1 MSSNR
6 FVHIVDDDDGVRLSL
21 ERLLHSAG
29 FETAAYKSAFAF
41 LESAPSVRL
50 SGGCLLLDM
59 KMPGMGGLE
68 LQQRLNA
75 LCIDLPVIVLTAQA
89 DVAMA
94 VRAMK
99 AGAVDFIQ
107 KPFDNALFLA
117 AVENALATSDRPN
130 LQSEAVEAANRI
142 AALTPRER
150 SVLSALMTGRANKQI
165 AYDLGISVR
174 TVEAHRARML
184 ERLETHGIAEAARLA
199 VLASIVRAR
208 SS

>member
-1 MSSNR
+1 VSSNR

-41 LESAPSVRL
+41 LESAPSARL
-50 SGGCLLLDM
+50 SRGCLLLDM

-75 LCIDLPVIVLTAQA
+75 LWIDLPVIVLTGQA

-107 KPFDNALFLA
+107 KPFDNTLFFA
-117 AVENALATSDRPN
+117 AVENALATADRPN

-150 SVLSALMTGRANKQI
+150 SVLSALMMGRANKRI

-199 VLASIVRAR
+199 VLASIVRAQ

>member
-1 MSSNR
+1 MSSAR
-6 FVHIVDDDDGVRLSL
+6 LVHIVDDDAAIRRALQ
-21 ERLLHSAG
+21 RLLHSAKI
-29 FETAAYKSAFAF
+29 TTSVYDSASAF
-41 LESAPSVRL
+41 LEIAAVAPFI
-50 SGGCLLLDM
+50 GGCLLLDM

-68 LQQRLNA
+68 LQHRLNA
-75 LCIDLPVIVLTAQA
+75 LQIPLPVIVLTGQG

-107 KPFDNALFLA
+107 KPFDDTLFLA
-117 AVENALATSDRPN
+117 SVENALATAARPN

-184 ERLETHGIAEAARLA
+184 ERLETHGIAEAVRLA
-199 VLASIVRAR
+199 VLANIIRAR